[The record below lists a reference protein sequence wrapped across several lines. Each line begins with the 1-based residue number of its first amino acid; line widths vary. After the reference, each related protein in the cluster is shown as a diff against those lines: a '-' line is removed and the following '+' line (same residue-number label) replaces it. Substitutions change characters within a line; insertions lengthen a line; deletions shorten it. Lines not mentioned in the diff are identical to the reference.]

1 MDIRLGRFL
10 NKEQCQ
16 GCHKNILKHHKFV
29 VCSHC
34 NGIAHE
40 KCASKF
46 FDFDQ
51 VHEKWQCWK
60 CKSNQ
65 PKRYSPFSNIFH
77 DKHHPDDS
85 EALDE
90 IEIISNVLNSCQ
102 MYNPDQF
109 NVLIINN

>member
-16 GCHKNILKHHKFV
+16 GCHKIFLSTINLLFALTVMKLHMKNVLQI
-29 VCSHC
+29 
-34 NGIAHE
+34 
-40 KCASKF
+40 F

-51 VHEKWQCWK
+51 VHEQWQCWK

-65 PKRYSPFSNIFH
+65 PKRCNPFSNIFH

-85 EALDE
+85 EA
-90 IEIISNVLNSCQ
+90 
-102 MYNPDQF
+102 
-109 NVLIINN
+109 